1 MQEQDRYVAGP
12 WESGHVH
19 APAVEVEDVVVT
31 KSRALWLSEP
41 PLPLRNEPFHRRCRD
56 TARPA
61 IGGGQHRPSRLTQT
75 TTECLHTR
83 TPAGEGAHEKLVA
96 CCHIAHVR
104 KLTGACQK
112 ESIVTNVDV
121 DAALHAIFDANR
133 LLRDASERISARTG
147 QTHSRRMVLQ
157 AAGDRATV
165 PDIARKLG
173 LQRQSVQRVADE
185 LVRDGLA
192 RYEENPRHR
201 RSPLL
206 ATTAAGKTTLATI
219 QSAHR
224 AWVEEIEAAA
234 GELDWARLR
243 GDLGRIARTVDGLHQ
258 APG

>member
-1 MQEQDRYVAGP
+1 
-12 WESGHVH
+12 
-19 APAVEVEDVVVT
+19 VT
-31 KSRALWLSEP
+31 
-41 PLPLRNEPFHRRCRD
+41 D
-56 TARPA
+56 
-61 IGGGQHRPSRLTQT
+61 
-75 TTECLHTR
+75 
-83 TPAGEGAHEKLVA
+83 
-96 CCHIAHVR
+96 
-104 KLTGACQK
+104 
-112 ESIVTNVDV
+112 VDV

-133 LLRDASERISARTG
+133 RLRDASERISATTG

-206 ATTAAGKTTLATI
+206 AATAAGKDTLASI
-219 QSAHR
+219 QAAHR
-224 AWVEEIEAAA
+224 AWVKDIEAAA

-243 GDLGRIARTVDGLHQ
+243 GDLNRIARIVDGLDQ